1 MKRKYKILI
10 LCVVFILLSVT
21 AVLKVFYGPEKYIP
35 IDYSEMQ
42 LVEAYPKLKEAEKP
56 AMIVFSYYTEC
67 CLASMTYYGVYNYYA
82 KIIIEDY
89 KNQVASIFIDYKAL
103 DSENRAV
110 AMEIAQAYEI
120 TKLPTIVLLD
130 GQGQLIEKFV
140 GDLQEERVRS
150 KLDEMANAN

>member
-1 MKRKYKILI
+1 MPGTMAHKSLEAW
-10 LCVVFILLSVT
+10 LSQT
-21 AVLKVFYGPEKYIP
+21 GTDAQHAPE
-35 IDYSEMQ
+35 YS
-42 LVEAYPKLKEAEKP
+42 
-56 AMIVFSYYTEC
+56 
-67 CLASMTYYGVYNYYA
+67 
-82 KIIIEDY
+82 
-89 KNQVASIFIDYKAL
+89 L

>member
-1 MKRKYKILI
+1 MKWKYKILI

-103 DSENRAV
+103 DEYTGAAEPRFRLVESHCSGNRGATV
-110 AMEIAQAYEI
+110 
-120 TKLPTIVLLD
+120 PVH
-130 GQGQLIEKFV
+130 
-140 GDLQEERVRS
+140 
-150 KLDEMANAN
+150 